1 MKERAK
7 NNKYLAI
14 IPARGGSKR
23 LPRKN
28 ILSLAG
34 KPLIAW
40 SIEAALGCD
49 EIDTVVVSSDDD
61 EILAVASQ
69 YPVELVKRP
78 KHFATDTAVSFSAVQ
93 HVLERYVGY
102 KYTVLLQPTSPLRRS
117 EHISEAIKLLKKKKA
132 AAVISVCQTEHNPL
146 WSNELPADGSM
157 EQFMNENILNLRS
170 QDLPT
175 YYRLNG
181 AIYISETTELLIR
194 KSFFLKEN
202 IYAYIMEQENSIDID
217 TKSDFDMVNC
227 LFKSR

>member
-1 MKERAK
+1 M
-7 NNKYLAI
+7 
-14 IPARGGSKR
+14 
-23 LPRKN
+23 
-28 ILSLAG
+28 
-34 KPLIAW
+34 
-40 SIEAALGCD
+40 
-49 EIDTVVVSSDDD
+49 
-61 EILAVASQ
+61 
-69 YPVELVKRP
+69 
-78 KHFATDTAVSFSAVQ
+78 
-93 HVLERYVGY
+93 
-102 KYTVLLQPTSPLRRS
+102 
-117 EHISEAIKLLKKKKA
+117 
-132 AAVISVCQTEHNPL
+132 
-146 WSNELPADGSM
+146 PADGSM